1 MSEQPPD
8 PPPQPVQPP
17 DPPGH
22 PLRAKDV
29 TALIKKRV
37 G

>member
-1 MSEQPPD
+1 MSAPPE
-8 PPPQPVQPP
+8 PPPEPP
-17 DPPGH
+17 H

-29 TALIKKRV
+29 PALIKKRI

>member
-1 MSEQPPD
+1 MSAPPEPDPGPVQSPD
-8 PPPQPVQPP
+8 PPN
-17 DPPGH
+17 H

-29 TALIKKRV
+29 LPLIKKRV

>member
-1 MSEQPPD
+1 MSEQQPE

-29 TALIKKRV
+29 AALIKKRV

>member
-1 MSEQPPD
+1 MSAPPD
-8 PPPQPVQPP
+8 PGTVVQPP

-29 TALIKKRV
+29 AALIKKRI

>member
-1 MSEQPPD
+1 MSAPPEPLPPD
-8 PPPQPVQPP
+8 PPN
-17 DPPGH
+17 H

-29 TALIKKRV
+29 LPLIKKRV

>member
-1 MSEQPPD
+1 MGEQPPD

>member
-1 MSEQPPD
+1 MSEQQPE

-29 TALIKKRV
+29 SALIKKRV

>member
-1 MSEQPPD
+1 MSEQPE
-8 PPPQPVQPP
+8 PPPEPP
-17 DPPGH
+17 H

-29 TALIKKRV
+29 LPLIKKRI